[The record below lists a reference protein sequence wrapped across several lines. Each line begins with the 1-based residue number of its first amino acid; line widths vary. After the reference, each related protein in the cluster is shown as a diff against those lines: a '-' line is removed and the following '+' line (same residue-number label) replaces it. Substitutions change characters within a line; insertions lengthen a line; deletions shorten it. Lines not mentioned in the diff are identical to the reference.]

1 MNLQLAARWLAPDRN
16 DAQRAASR
24 GLWLL
29 NIALGSVI
37 GLAYLKGL
45 ASDAEPRLWAFAHLG
60 LVSAVATFSLAPAVC
75 IWALR
80 RAHLRAAFVRVGE
93 ISIWTLFQLA
103 LLVDTRVWGLFRYHF
118 GASAW
123 NLVTSKG
130 AEDSYR
136 LGPKVWLFAA
146 GAAGAIALGNVL
158 ARAMLL
164 AACRR
169 EATRELTGRAWIRPG
184 AIAVAGLLLIVCVEK
199 AIYARADLEQDRRVV
214 ALSEALPLYPR
225 LSVRSMLPAGVREEF
240 ANPPQITISAPGAR
254 LEHPAGPLELDPRGA
269 RPNILFLVIDSWRRD
284 MLNASV
290 TPHLARLAQRARRF
304 DDHLS
309 TGNGTRFGVFGM
321 LYGLHGSYWWP
332 VLEARRAPVL
342 LETLEAAGYELRV
355 LSSASMDFPE
365 FRQTAW
371 VKWPEVVWDD
381 FGAVSSSLRDQRVAE
396 RFASWLDERDAAQ
409 PFFSFILLDSA
420 HQQYDFPPEH
430 AVFTPFELD
439 LDYVELSGSQDPGL
453 AERVRHRYQN
463 GLHHADAVAAQIL
476 DALAARGQ
484 LERTLVF
491 VTGDHGEEFAE
502 HGYWGHTGNFTLA
515 QVATPLLVL
524 GPGVELGVETRP
536 TSHVDLP
543 GTLLELLGADPA
555 RVRAV
560 CFSRSLFDPLSERAR
575 VVAGWDELGLWTDE
589 AIFRIP
595 RDPERGLPIMAC
607 DANWR
612 PLEHA
617 SGAFE
622 RNSRALEELAH
633 ECLRFLR

>member
-1 MNLQLAARWLAPDRN
+1 MILQLAARWFTPDRN

-29 NIALGSVI
+29 NIALGVVI
-37 GLAYLKGL
+37 GLAYLKDL
-45 ASDAEPRLWAFAHLG
+45 APDAETHLWAFAHLG
-60 LVSAVATFSLAPAVC
+60 LVSAIATFSLAPAAC
-75 IWALR
+75 LWALR
-80 RAHLRAAFVRVGE
+80 RARVRGAWAVAGE
-93 ISIWTLFQLA
+93 ICIWTLFQLA
-103 LLVDTRVWGLFRYHF
+103 LLVDTRVWGLFHYHF

-146 GAAGAIALGNVL
+146 GAAGAIALGNIL
-158 ARAMLL
+158 ARALL
-164 AACRR
+164 LFACRR
-169 EATRELTGRAWIRPG
+169 EFAGRGWIRPG
-184 AIAVAGLLLIVCVEK
+184 AIAAAGLILIVCVEK

-214 ALSEALPLYPR
+214 ELSEALPLYPR

-240 ANPPQITISAPGAR
+240 GSALQIAVSAPGAR
-254 LEHPAGPLELDPRGA
+254 LAHPEGPLELPPDAA
-269 RPNILFLVIDSWRRD
+269 RPNILLLVIDSWRRD
-284 MLNASV
+284 MLDERV
-290 TPHLARLAQRARRF
+290 TPNMARLAQRARRF
-304 DDHLS
+304 DNHLS

-342 LETLEAAGYELRV
+342 LETLGAAGYELRV
-355 LSSASMDFPE
+355 LSAASMDFPE

-371 VKWPEVVWDD
+371 VKCPEVVWDD
-381 FGAVSSSLRDQRVAE
+381 FGAVSSSLRDQRVAA
-396 RFASWLDERDAAQ
+396 RFESWLDEREPTR

-430 AVFTPFELD
+430 AVFTPFEQD
-439 LDYVELSGSQDPGL
+439 LDYVELSGSQDAGL
-453 AERVRHRYQN
+453 AARVRNRYQN

-476 DALAARGQ
+476 EALAARGQ
-484 LERTLVF
+484 LEHTLVF

-502 HGYWGHTGNFTLA
+502 HGFWGHTGNFTLA

-524 GPGVELGVETRP
+524 GPGVEVGSESRP

-555 RVRAV
+555 RVREV
-560 CFSRSLFDPLSERAR
+560 CFSRSLFDPLERRAR
-575 VVAGWDELGLWTDE
+575 VVAGWDEVGLWTDE
-589 AIFRIP
+589 AIFRVP
-595 RDPERGLPIMAC
+595 RDPERGLPVMAC

-612 PLEHA
+612 PLRDA

-622 RNSRALEELAH
+622 RNAHELENLAR